1 MADNFSPSIPLSG
14 SGMGQQ
20 GNPWFTVANQFVPRN
35 LHDVIRWS
43 RYITLQSPTTSE
55 VIRKYAT
62 YPITDFVHDTK
73 GGADLETYRG
83 LTKSLKLK
91 EYLQNVG
98 FEYFTLGNVFCS
110 VYFPHIRMM
119 RCPSCG
125 TEFNV
130 KTMKTAK
137 YRKHKYTCDCAK
149 CSYKGPMEFRD
160 EALKDPS
167 KINLINWTP
176 ENIVVNHNPITGEYD
191 YYYRIPNNV
200 KQKVQE
206 GDRLFVDGTPQEFLE
221 AIRLNQDFKFN
232 PDSIFHLKN
241 VTTGSSVNGISIP
254 PLISLFSL
262 VFYQATLR
270 KANEAIATE
279 YLNPLRVVFPQA
291 STTTDPL
298 VSASLRNFVS
308 NMETAFKKHKIDKN
322 YVLVAPTPVGYTP
335 IGGEGR
341 NLLVAQ
347 EIQQAEESIL
357 MSLGVSRELLSGITN
372 WTSSTVGL
380 RMLENLLTGY
390 VSRITDLMEWLL
402 RRISGYMGYNY
413 VTTTL
418 EPFRLLD
425 DDNLKTLL
433 MNLTTQGFVSET
445 TFMNTCGLSFQEEQ
459 EHILAEKV
467 AKARQEIKTQ
477 YEVEK
482 AQYLESLSASD
493 NFRKE
498 DNFKTMLEKAQG
510 IAEQLFQADES
521 SRRSALYHLKTQDY
535 ATYLMVAKLLED
547 ARSNSEHQA
556 MAEAQGQGVAAANEE
571 ENQKAEAKDQQQ
583 ESNPAQAQ

>member
-1 MADNFSPSIPLSG
+1 MADNFSSPSIPLSG
-14 SGMGQQ
+14 AGMGQQ

-62 YPITDFVHDTK
+62 YPVTEFIYDTK
-73 GGADLETYRG
+73 GGADIETYRA

-110 VYFPHIRMM
+110 VYFPHIRMVI
-119 RCPSCG
+119 CPTCR
-125 TEFNV
+125 TEYNI
-130 KTMKTAK
+130 KKLKDAK
-137 YRKHKYTCDCAK
+137 YRKHKYTCSCAK
-149 CSYKGPMEFRD
+149 CDYKGPMEFRD

-176 ENIVVNHNPITGEYD
+176 ENIIVNHNPITGEYD

-200 KQKVQE
+200 KQKVLE
-206 GDRLFVDGTPQEFLE
+206 GDRLFVDGTPLEFLE

-298 VSASLRNFVS
+298 VSASLRNFVD

-390 VSRITDLMEWLL
+390 VGRITDLMEWIL
-402 RRISGYMGYNY
+402 RRIAGYMSYNY
-413 VTTTL
+413 VPTSL

-425 DDNLKTLL
+425 DDNLKSLL
-433 MNLTTQGFVSET
+433 SGLTSQGIVSET
-445 TFMNTCGLSFQEEQ
+445 TFLNTCGINFQEEQ
-459 EHILAEKV
+459 EHILAEKIS
-467 AKARQEIKTQ
+467 KARQEIKTQ
-477 YEVEK
+477 FEVEK

-493 NFRKE
+493 SFRKE
-498 DNFKTMLEKAQG
+498 DTFKSMLEKAQT
-510 IAEQLFQADES
+510 IAEQLFQADEGV
-521 SRRSALYHLKTQDY
+521 RRSALYKLKTQDY
-535 ATYLMVAKLLED
+535 ATYLMVAKLLDD
-547 ARSNSEHQA
+547 AKKDPEHQEEV
-556 MAEAQGQGVAAANEE
+556 EAQGQEVAQANEE
-571 ENQKAEAKDQQQ
+571 EN
-583 ESNPAQAQ
+583 AQTPGAAQ